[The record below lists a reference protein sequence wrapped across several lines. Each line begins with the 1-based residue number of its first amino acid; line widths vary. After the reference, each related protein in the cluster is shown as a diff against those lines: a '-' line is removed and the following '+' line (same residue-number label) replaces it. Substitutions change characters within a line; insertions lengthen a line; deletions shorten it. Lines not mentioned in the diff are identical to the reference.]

1 MFVAFLADDI
11 GYALK
16 CFIRLQSVFGENS
29 YRTIKFRNIVS
40 LTSMPGK
47 DYKGKIKKESSEN
60 SEPSTLVPRTGIEP
74 AHSCERQ
81 ILSLLRLPIPPP
93 GQFKYEV

>member
-1 MFVAFLADDI
+1 MFAAFLADDI

-16 CFIRLQSVFGENS
+16 CLIRLQSVFGENS

-40 LTSMPGK
+40 LICRPGK

-60 SEPSTLVPRTGIEP
+60 SEPSTLVPGTGFEP
-74 AHSCERQ
+74 AY
-81 ILSLLRLPIPPP
+81 LTAPPP
-93 GQFKYEV
+93 EDGASTNFATRANRL